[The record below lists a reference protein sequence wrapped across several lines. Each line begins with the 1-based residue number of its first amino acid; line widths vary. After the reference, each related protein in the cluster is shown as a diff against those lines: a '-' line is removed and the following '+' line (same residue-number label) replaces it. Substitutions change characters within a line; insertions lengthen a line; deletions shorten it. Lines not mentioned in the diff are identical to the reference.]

1 MNALPRGRRGPG
13 GDPLRRFAQLA
24 RGLARSVDRSPL
36 DAIPWL
42 PLQIAW
48 LSHSERLPF
57 LYRAGQRQ
65 GKTTA
70 GAGELIFRCL
80 GAHPFKV
87 VRKPTPSRPVR
98 CALITMSAAQGIEIQ
113 RVLHD
118 LIPKDVLV
126 PGQFFSARTGYRGHK
141 PVVEFLNGS
150 SITIYSNGQ
159 GAGALAGSEFDFIL
173 LDEPPAQE
181 VYDEAQARVR
191 NTGGN
196 VGLTLTP
203 INGPPLPWLQSLCD
217 DGRVVDYHSPLTPES
232 QISPLTGQP
241 RRTLDGRVWDAAF
254 IADLRET
261 TNMVIAP
268 ITLDGEWERRSE
280 GQHFKCFD
288 PTRHVSNVVPRG
300 TLEWYVGIDFAS
312 SDRELGMCAVL
323 TGVQPYRDDKGRS
336 RTHLYT
342 LDEVVLPGTTSME
355 NFALAI
361 LRMIREHGL
370 EWKDLDG
377 VFADNPIQSRD
388 VITSKRELSKW
399 IARDLGVNSD
409 YLRPR
414 ILSAKEGKGG
424 SNGVRRTKTMRCNW
438 LFNEMGG
445 DRVRI
450 HPRCKWVIKGLETW
464 DFGDRHPL
472 KDVLDALMYGLK
484 PLWVN
489 EARWAGAPPPKAVAG
504 THRA

>member
-1 MNALPRGRRGPG
+1 MNALPKGRRGG
-13 GDPLRRFAQLA
+13 ADPLRRFAQLA

-48 LSHSERLPF
+48 LSHSDRLPF

-87 VRKPTPSRPVR
+87 VRKPTPERPVR

-191 NTGGN
+191 NTGGS

-203 INGPPLPWLQSLCD
+203 INGPPLPWLQALTEE
-217 DGRVVDYHSPLTPES
+217 GRVADYHSPLTPES
-232 QISPLTGQP
+232 QISPLTGLP
-241 RRTLDGRVWDAAF
+241 RRTLDGRVWDAEF
-254 IADLRET
+254 IAELRET
-261 TNMVIAP
+261 TNAIIAP
-268 ITLDGEWERRSE
+268 ITLDGEWERRTE
-280 GQHFKCFD
+280 GQFFRCFD
-288 PTRHVSNVVPRG
+288 PHRHVSAQIPNGV
-300 TLEWYVGIDFAS
+300 LEWFLGIDFAS
-312 SDRELGMCAVL
+312 ADRELGMAAVL
-323 TGVQPYRDDKGRS
+323 SGVESYLDAKGRKQT
-336 RTHLYT
+336 RVYVY
-342 LDEVVLPGTTSME
+342 DEIVMPGTTSME
-355 NFALAI
+355 VFSDAI
-361 LRMIREHGL
+361 LRALADRQL
-370 EWKDLDG
+370 QWRDLDG
-377 VFADNPIQSRD
+377 VYADNPIRTRFVS
-388 VITSKRELSKW
+388 TGKTELGKW
-399 IARDLGVNSD
+399 IARHLNVS
-409 YLRPR
+409 YQHLQPR
-414 ILSAKEGKGG
+414 ILSAKEGAGG
-424 SNGVRRTKTMRCNW
+424 SNVTRRTKDVRCRW
-438 LFNEMGG
+438 FYGEIAS
-445 DRVRI
+445 DRVRV
-450 HPRCKWVIKGLETW
+450 HPRCRTVIKGLEQW
-464 DFGDRHPL
+464 DYGDRHPL
-472 KDVLDALMYGLK
+472 KDALDAGLYGLK
-484 PLWVN
+484 PFWVDSS
-489 EARWAGAPPPKAVAG
+489 RWAGDRPHSPAG